1 MKKPILKKFECF
13 FIYFSEEALQFLIDQ
28 INDLTLNVRAVFAGA
43 ETGVELADQL
53 SEAMNLRT
61 NGTAHSEERRNKFAM
76 GEAVRNAG
84 IRIHN
89 LNCLRDMFILDFE

>member
-1 MKKPILKKFECF
+1 MQEI
-13 FIYFSEEALQFLIDQ
+13 IDQ
-28 INDLTLNVRAVFAGA
+28 IGDLSLFVKAVFAGA

-76 GEAVRNAG
+76 GEAVRSAG
-84 IRIHN
+84 ISLMN
-89 LNCLRDMFILDFE
+89 TT

>member
-1 MKKPILKKFECF
+1 LLINSLGL
-13 FIYFSEEALQFLIDQ
+13 FSDEALQFLIDQ
-28 INDLTLNVRAVFAGA
+28 INDLPLNVRAVFAGA

-84 IRIHN
+84 IGETPKEQN
-89 LNCLRDMFILDFE
+89 PAESCFF

>member
-1 MKKPILKKFECF
+1 M
-13 FIYFSEEALQFLIDQ
+13 QFLIDQ

-84 IRIHN
+84 IV
-89 LNCLRDMFILDFE
+89 RDFQRAASSENDFKKRQFMFLQGFVR

>member
-1 MKKPILKKFECF
+1 M
-13 FIYFSEEALQFLIDQ
+13 QFLIDQ

-53 SEAMNLRT
+53 SEVMNLRT

>member
-1 MKKPILKKFECF
+1 MHIVFV
-13 FIYFSEEALQFLIDQ
+13 FSDEALQFLMDQ

-84 IRIHN
+84 RVGGG
-89 LNCLRDMFILDFE
+89 DFYF